1 MSEPMPATSPVP
13 SLLPIAMRSA
23 PVAAVLTAVLALA
36 LFAGAAPALAEKAD
50 RDKPIN
56 VEADRMQY
64 DDVKQVSTFTG
75 RVVLTKGTIEI
86 RGDRLT
92 VSQDAEGWQYGTA
105 WGELASFRQKRE
117 GVDEWIDGRAR
128 RIDYDGRLETVRL
141 QEQAMMQRTDGRQ
154 VLDEIHGGDILYES
168 RTELFTVDSAGSSA
182 ASPVNPSGRVRM
194 VIKPR
199 KPGDAPPAEPPAR
212 LKPAEQLAPANR

>member
-1 MSEPMPATSPVP
+1 
-13 SLLPIAMRSA
+13 
-23 PVAAVLTAVLALA
+23 
-36 LFAGAAPALAEKAD
+36 
-50 RDKPIN
+50 
-56 VEADRMQY
+56 
-64 DDVKQVSTFTG
+64 
-75 RVVLTKGTIEI
+75 
-86 RGDRLT
+86 
-92 VSQDAEGWQYGTA
+92 
-105 WGELASFRQKRE
+105 
-117 GVDEWIDGRAR
+117 
-128 RIDYDGRLETVRL
+128 
-141 QEQAMMQRTDGRQ
+141 

>member
-1 MSEPMPATSPVP
+1 MNEPAMSVTSP
-13 SLLPIAMRSA
+13 LPRILPGPMRGA
-23 PVAAVLTAVLALA
+23 PVAAMLTAALA
-36 LFAGAAPALAEKAD
+36 VLLLAGPVPALAEKAD

-75 RVVLTKGTIEI
+75 GVVLTKGTIEI
-86 RGDRLT
+86 RADRLT
-92 VSQDAEGWQYGTA
+92 VRQDAEGWQYGTA
-105 WGELASFRQKRE
+105 WGDLASFRQKRE
-117 GVDEWIDGRAR
+117 GVDEWIEGRAR

-141 QEQAMMQRTDGRQ
+141 RQQAMMQRIDGRQ

-168 RTELFTVDSAGSSA
+168 RTELFTVESDASGA

-194 VIKPR
+194 VIQPR
-199 KPGDAPPAEPPAR
+199 KPAESPAAEPPAK
-212 LKPAEQLAPANR
+212 LKPAERLAPTR